1 ATTGNVFILTASY
14 TIPRT
19 GLSITWLS
27 RFVTDLNYCSYSPYR
42 KWILQSLISNAFLT
56 ALTHHIYKGVTLH
69 ASYARCKCMGVLYC
83 KLAAFTPNTKD
94 V

>member
-1 ATTGNVFILTASY
+1 MKRPNAKAI
-14 TIPRT
+14 
-19 GLSITWLS
+19 GLPDVGGEFGS
-27 RFVTDLNYCSYSPYR
+27 CSVCLIIG
-42 KWILQSLISNAFLT
+42 ILQNLSSNAFLT

-83 KLAAFTPNTKD
+83 KLAAFTPNTKN

>member
-1 ATTGNVFILTASY
+1 M
-14 TIPRT
+14 
-19 GLSITWLS
+19 GLPDVGGEFGSCSVSLMDFTEFDLQRIRSI
-27 RFVTDLNYCSYSPYR
+27 
-42 KWILQSLISNAFLT
+42 IS
-56 ALTHHIYKGVTLH
+56 YKGVTLR